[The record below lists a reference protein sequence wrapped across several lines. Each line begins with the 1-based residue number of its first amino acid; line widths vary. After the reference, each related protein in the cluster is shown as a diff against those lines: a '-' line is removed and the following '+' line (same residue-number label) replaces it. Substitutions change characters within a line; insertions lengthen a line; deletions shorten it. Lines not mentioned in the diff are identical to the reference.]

1 VARPAI
7 PEASRRRLDD
17 TVERLRA
24 LVPDDWTV
32 TVAHRQP
39 DLGMVTISAYDGT
52 EATVSVVTRDRLEP
66 REIDRLLLPEG
77 PTIVSAKWLSARSRE
92 LLRDLQIGF
101 LDQTGNVEVRL
112 RRPALYVR
120 ATGSSNDPNPKPVG
134 GPTLRGPRVW
144 ALMRTLIEVTPPYT
158 AGDLSSALGIDDGY
172 VSRVLQT
179 LANERL
185 ISRRPRGPVTEVQWE
200 PLLRQLATTYSLFDA
215 NETSTWIAAAGPD
228 QMLRDAIAA
237 KARRW
242 AVTGS
247 FVASSIAPA
256 AAPEVAV
263 VFTDDPER
271 FAKTTRLLPTT
282 IGANVILA
290 KPYDPIV
297 FQRGWPNADF
307 PSVSVAQLAIDLLT
321 GNARM
326 PAEGRSLIDWMRRD
340 PSRWQTAS
348 LRWTGRQRVGALI
361 EDAGLPY

>member
-17 TVERLRA
+17 AVERLRS

-32 TVAHRQP
+32 AVTRRQP
-39 DLGMVTISAYDGT
+39 DLGVVSITADDGT
-52 EATVSVVTRDRLEP
+52 EATVSVVTRDRVEP
-66 REIDRLLLPEG
+66 RDIDRLPLPEG
-77 PTIVSAKWLSARSRE
+77 PTIVSAKWLSPRSRK
-92 LLRDLQIGF
+92 LLHDAQIGF

-112 RRPALYVR
+112 RRPGLYVR
-120 ATGSSNDPNPKPVG
+120 TSGSSNDPNPKPIS

-185 ISRRPRGPVTEVQWE
+185 ISRQPRGAVTGVQWE
-200 PLLRQLATTYSLFDA
+200 PLLHQLATTYSLFDA
-215 NETSTWIAAAGPD
+215 NGTSMWVAAAGPD
-228 QMLRDAIAA
+228 QMLSDAIAA

-247 FVASSIAPA
+247 FVASSIAPV

-271 FAKTTRLLPTT
+271 FAKTARLLPTK

-297 FQRGWPNADF
+297 FQRGWPNAEF
-307 PSVSVAQLAIDLLT
+307 PSVSVTQLAIDLLA

-326 PAEGRSLIDWMRRD
+326 PAEGEALIKWMRGD
-340 PSRWQTAS
+340 PSRWQTTR
-348 LRWTGRQRVGALI
+348 LRS
-361 EDAGLPY
+361 

>member
-1 VARPAI
+1 
-7 PEASRRRLDD
+7 
-17 TVERLRA
+17 
-24 LVPDDWTV
+24 
-32 TVAHRQP
+32 
-39 DLGMVTISAYDGT
+39 
-52 EATVSVVTRDRLEP
+52 
-66 REIDRLLLPEG
+66 
-77 PTIVSAKWLSARSRE
+77 
-92 LLRDLQIGF
+92 
-101 LDQTGNVEVRL
+101 
-112 RRPALYVR
+112 
-120 ATGSSNDPNPKPVG
+120 
-134 GPTLRGPRVW
+134 
-144 ALMRTLIEVTPPYT
+144 MRTLIEVTPPYT

-172 VSRVLQT
+172 VSPRPTNTRQRTIDLP
-179 LANERL
+179 
-185 ISRRPRGPVTEVQWE
+185 RPRGPVTEVQWE

-228 QMLRDAIAA
+228 QMLHDAIAA

-247 FVASSIAPA
+247 FVASSVAPA

-282 IGANVILA
+282 IGADVILA

-297 FQRGWPNADF
+297 FDAAGRTPTSR
-307 PSVSVAQLAIDLLT
+307 PSRSHSWQSTCSPAI
-321 GNARM
+321 ARM